1 VAIDAEP
8 GTAGGDDGADGS
20 GAPAAPTLRV
30 CLFTLGDAVFAV
42 EARHARRVAVLD
54 ELTPVPGAPA
64 HLAGVVNLGG
74 SIVPVVD
81 LRPVLAL
88 RPGRV
93 DAGARLLVVAAPGCE
108 AAVATDGVLGLAS
121 ATEEASG
128 GTAPSA
134 ASASLG
140 RGFVTWQD
148 GAALVLDVPRVLDAL
163 RIR

>member
-1 VAIDAEP
+1 MATDAEP
-8 GTAGGDDGADGS
+8 RPAGGDGGEDGA
-20 GAPAAPTLRV
+20 GAPPAPALRV

-42 EARHARRVAVLD
+42 EARHAQRIAVLD

-64 HLAGVVNLGG
+64 HLVGVVNLGG

-93 DAGARLLVVAAPGCE
+93 DAGARLLVVAASGCE

-121 ATEEASG
+121 ATEEAAG
-128 GTAPSA
+128 RTAPSA
-134 ASASLG
+134 ASESLG
-140 RGFVTWQD
+140 RGFVTWED

-163 RIR
+163 RSR